1 MKQIN
6 SISTTEEFNQEVR
19 ENTNVLR
26 AVHLKCYD
34 CSAFSSKEIKECPVK
49 ECPLYPFRQGK
60 NPFRKREVTD
70 EERQKMR
77 ERLKQNKQKHY
88 DERNC

>member
-1 MKQIN
+1 MRKISTIN
-6 SISTTEEFNQEVR
+6 TTEEFNQEVR

-34 CSAFSSKEIKECPVK
+34 CSAYNTLEIKECPVK

-60 NPFRKREVTD
+60 NPFRKRELTD
-70 EERQKMR
+70 EQRQKIG
-77 ERLKQNKQKHY
+77 ERLNKAKQKITL
-88 DERNC
+88 